1 MKKIIL
7 TLAMLTSLSCQAS
20 VRMYVTNDDVDDSTD
35 CFHIHT
41 GKNEWVS
48 TQTMYRDKSGLYAKE
63 DELLQISDK
72 ELAYKQSWKCPYCY
86 RYYDQGN
93 PCNNA
98 DCPSK
103 YRSGGLVND

>member
-7 TLAMLTSLSCQAS
+7 AFALLAS
-20 VRMYVTNDDVDDSTD
+20 VACHATCKMYVTHDDVDDSTD

-41 GKNEWVS
+41 GKNEWLS
-48 TQTMYRDKSGLYAKE
+48 TQTMYRDKTGLYAKD
-63 DELLQISDK
+63 DELMQIS
-72 ELAYKQSWKCPYCY
+72 ELEAAYKQSWKCPYCY

-103 YRSGGLVND
+103 YRSSVLAND